1 MTSIKVE
8 SGNTVYDSRD
18 NCNAII
24 ETATNTLLSGCNKTK
39 IPNSVTSIGKGA
51 FSGCSDLTSI
61 SIPNSVTSIGE
72 GAFSGCSD
80 LSSVEIEDGD
90 TVLKFESYSSYNPF
104 NGCPVEKLY
113 LGRNFSGASPF
124 GYNKKL
130 TTLTIGNSVTSIVTS
145 IGKGAFSGCSGL
157 TSVNIPNSVTLIDEQ
172 AFQGCSGLKSVKIE
186 DGKTVLKI
194 KSSYN
199 YCPFTGCPV
208 EKLYLGRNISY
219 DYDYSPFGYN
229 KKLTTLTIGNSVTS
243 IEQYAFYGCSGL
255 TSIHCLAKTPPGTS
269 EYYEICDFFSNDMY
283 KTATV
288 YVPSGSYS
296 AYINTEPW
304 CFFNN
309 IVEE

>member
-130 TTLTIGNSVTSIVTS
+130 TTLTIGNSVTSI
-145 IGKGAFSGCSGL
+145 
-157 TSVNIPNSVTLIDEQ
+157 
-172 AFQGCSGLKSVKIE
+172 
-186 DGKTVLKI
+186 
-194 KSSYN
+194 
-199 YCPFTGCPV
+199 
-208 EKLYLGRNISY
+208 
-219 DYDYSPFGYN
+219 
-229 KKLTTLTIGNSVTS
+229 
-243 IEQYAFYGCSGL
+243 EQYAFYGCSGL

>member
-1 MTSIKVE
+1 M
-8 SGNTVYDSRD
+8 
-18 NCNAII
+18 
-24 ETATNTLLSGCNKTK
+24 
-39 IPNSVTSIGKGA
+39 
-51 FSGCSDLTSI
+51 
-61 SIPNSVTSIGE
+61 
-72 GAFSGCSD
+72 
-80 LSSVEIEDGD
+80 EIEDGD

-124 GYNKKL
+124 KDNKKL
-130 TTLTIGNSVTSIVTS
+130 TTLTIGNSVTSIGWSAFQGCSGLTSVSIGNGVTS
-145 IGKGAFSGCSGL
+145 IGGYAFEGCSGL
-157 TSVNIPNSVTLIDEQ
+157 TSVNIPNSVTLIEEQ

-288 YVPSGSYS
+288 YVPIGSYS
-296 AYINTEPW
+296 AYKNTEPW
-304 CFFNN
+304 KYLN